1 LSFNLEPSQI
11 SAGARSIVETLQRAG
26 YTAYVVGGCVRDL
39 ILNLR
44 PKDFDV
50 ATDATPEEVH
60 ALFRGSRMIGRRFRL
75 VHVRKGREIIEVSTF
90 RGLSGDQETAHNENV
105 FGSFEEDA
113 FRRDFTINA
122 LYFDPIGNALLDP
135 TERGLLDITDRAL
148 TIIGDPTTRIIEDP
162 VRMIRAARFAAKLN
176 FRIDD
181 SMQKAIKHNALLLQ
195 VVPPARLFEEFLK
208 LALAG
213 YSAETFRA
221 LEHFGLYQ
229 QLFPAPNG
237 VHALSEFEL
246 RALVATDERIRN
258 EQSVT
263 PAFLLAA
270 LLWSAYDQNKQE
282 HEAQGTASLEAAEEA
297 SEQTLIH
304 QLRAIAIPRR
314 FTQAMKEIWL
324 LQDRLT
330 FKVGRRPLRLLENKR
345 FRAAY
350 DFLLL
355 RAEDAE
361 ALKHPADWW
370 TRVQTVPIEE
380 QRHMLKEV
388 TNRPGKSRRRKKSKS
403 ASTTD

>member
-39 ILNLR
+39 LLNLR

-60 ALFRGSRMIGRRFRL
+60 ALFRGSRIIGRRFRL

-90 RGLSGDQETAHNENV
+90 RGVSGDQELTHNENV

-122 LYFDPIGNALLDP
+122 LYFDPIRNALLDP
-135 TERGLLDITDRAL
+135 TERGLVDITDRSL
-148 TIIGDPTTRIIEDP
+148 TIIGDPTTRFIEDP

-176 FRIDD
+176 FHIDD
-181 SMQKAIKHNALLLQ
+181 SMQKAIKHNASLLQ

-213 YSAETFRA
+213 YSAETFRV
-221 LEHFGLYQ
+221 LERFGLYP

-246 RALVATDERIRN
+246 RALEATDERIRN

-270 LLWSAYDQNKQE
+270 LLWIAYDQNKQD
-282 HEAQGTASLEAAEEA
+282 HEAQGLNSLEAAEEA
-297 SEQTLIH
+297 SEQTLAH

-380 QRHMLKEV
+380 QRDMLKEI
-388 TNRPGKSRRRKKSKS
+388 TRRPGKSRRRKKSKS
-403 ASTTD
+403 VSTTD

>member
-1 LSFNLEPSQI
+1 MSFNLEPSQI

-39 ILNLR
+39 LLNLR

-176 FRIDD
+176 FRID
-181 SMQKAIKHNALLLQ
+181 
-195 VVPPARLFEEFLK
+195 
-208 LALAG
+208 
-213 YSAETFRA
+213 
-221 LEHFGLYQ
+221 
-229 QLFPAPNG
+229 
-237 VHALSEFEL
+237 
-246 RALVATDERIRN
+246 
-258 EQSVT
+258 
-263 PAFLLAA
+263 
-270 LLWSAYDQNKQE
+270 
-282 HEAQGTASLEAAEEA
+282 
-297 SEQTLIH
+297 
-304 QLRAIAIPRR
+304 
-314 FTQAMKEIWL
+314 
-324 LQDRLT
+324 
-330 FKVGRRPLRLLENKR
+330 
-345 FRAAY
+345 
-350 DFLLL
+350 
-355 RAEDAE
+355 
-361 ALKHPADWW
+361 
-370 TRVQTVPIEE
+370 
-380 QRHMLKEV
+380 
-388 TNRPGKSRRRKKSKS
+388 
-403 ASTTD
+403 